1 MSNAKQRRGYE
12 SQTARP
18 RHARYVH
25 GGIYSDQP
33 QRYDFFL
40 NRTEYRVYR
49 LLTQGGQYAT
59 FDIAQ
64 RLNIPDPRSTIRY
77 LRKMGISVSDY
88 WVIENKM
95 RFKRYFIRGG
105 GAVC

>member
-1 MSNAKQRRGYE
+1 MNRKK
-12 SQTARP
+12 
-18 RHARYVH
+18 HAH
-25 GGIYSDQP
+25 GTQGTYTGAYTQISHKGN
-33 QRYDFFL
+33 DFFL